1 MARKLILTGLMIILL
16 IMIALLAWK
25 YQNKTKTEVQ
35 IQDQMKVLPDFSLK
49 TFDGSMFS
57 IREFAAGK
65 PSLIIYFNSTCEM
78 CNLELNALN
87 ERFAEFNLVKI
98 LLVSSQDKEE
108 LEEIYMSLAFL
119 KEPNV
124 KLVLDKEMKLSAYL
138 GMRSVPG
145 IYCYNHDGNL
155 IANYLGP
162 VKMDVLLSQLLNTKI
177 GLL

>member
-1 MARKLILTGLMIILL
+1 MLRKLILAGLITVLL
-16 IMIALLAWK
+16 FLVVLLAVK
-25 YQNKTKTEVQ
+25 YKKITKIAAQVQ
-35 IQDQMKVLPDFSLK
+35 ERSKVLPDLSLK

-78 CNLELNALN
+78 CNLELIALN
-87 ERFAEFNLVKI
+87 ERFAEFNQVKI

-124 KLVLDKEMKLSAYL
+124 KLVLDEEMKLSAYL

-145 IYCYNHDGNL
+145 IYCYNPEGNL

-162 VKMDVLLSQLLNTKI
+162 VKMDVLLGQLLNTKI
-177 GLL
+177 G